1 MEEVRRWRKPEIS
14 SVDILDYPVRNGKIL
29 PNFHSFLPK
38 FHFILPNFYFAPRWG
53 ILVYSLEI
61 SDFLGRDRLE
71 RLLHLV
77 ALVGLVTLVRL
88 GVLVGLVGL
97 ISNFWLLTSTLTPLN
112 PK

>member
-1 MEEVRRWRKPEIS
+1 MEEVRRWRKSEIS

-38 FHFILPNFYFAPRWG
+38 FHFILPNFYFVPRWW
-53 ILVYSLEI
+53 IFVCSLEI

-77 ALVGLVTLVRL
+77 GLVGLAALVGLV
-88 GVLVGLVGL
+88 
-97 ISNFWLLTSTLTPLN
+97 SNFWVLTSTLAPLN